1 MTMFF
6 EGKVVIV
13 TGAASGIGR
22 AAAFR
27 FAREGASVV
36 LADISN
42 SGQSVADAIETE
54 GGIATFVRTD
64 VSNPESVTAMVET
77 AVAKFGRLDVAFN
90 NAGIE
95 QSPAATGDT
104 EHADWHRTIAVN
116 LSGVFL
122 CMKAEIR
129 IMRELGGGAIV
140 NTSSIGGI
148 VATKF
153 NAAYSASKAGVLGL
167 TRTAAIDHAI
177 DGIRINALCPGL
189 TDTAM
194 VARMSKLVA
203 PELGANLIPP
213 LGRLGTPE
221 ELAAAAVWMCSD
233 EASFMTGQTLSI
245 DGGYTAI

>member
-1 MTMFF
+1 MAMLF

-36 LADISN
+36 LADISD
-42 SGQSVADAIETE
+42 SGQAVADTIEAE
-54 GGIATFVRTD
+54 GGVATFVRTD

-77 AVAKFGRLDVAFN
+77 AVAKFGRLDAAFN

-95 QSPAATGDT
+95 QPPAATGDT
-104 EHADWHRTIAVN
+104 ECADWHRTIAVN

-122 CMKAEIR
+122 CMKAEIN

-153 NAAYSASKAGVLGL
+153 NAAYSASKAGVIGL
-167 TRTAAIDHAI
+167 TRTAAIDHAV

-203 PELGANLIPP
+203 PELGANLVPP

-245 DGGYTAI
+245 DGGYTAL